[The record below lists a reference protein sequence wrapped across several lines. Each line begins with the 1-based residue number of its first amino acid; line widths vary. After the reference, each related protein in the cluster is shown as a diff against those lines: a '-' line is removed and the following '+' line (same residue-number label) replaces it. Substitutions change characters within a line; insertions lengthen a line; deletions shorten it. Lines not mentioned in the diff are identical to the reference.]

1 MSNIQGSHTITI
13 IRESVRID
21 TVLEEITYGLDF
33 AFSSDGTPFSNW
45 ATTPR
50 IVEVHARHPKSVG
63 WIPSSEISNIRWSIK
78 VSETKI
84 VPISDNSIK
93 DIVEQTTS
101 NGVPALKI
109 SGNLFEKLSSVGNL
123 LIVVTFNISIN
134 GVETS
139 VSASIPIN
147 RITTSSS
154 GHVGQ
159 AIPSVRQFTNSQ
171 RQSVVDCVLGKGT
184 ADPENQ
190 MPNTQFTI
198 KVYDWNNGGLREIQ
212 KSITRKGGNIL
223 SFVITDQEVGVS
235 EPFLVKFF
243 VNNKEVASDT
253 FEIYDTT
260 DPYMITFS
268 DVPSSTIQ
276 YGQSVTTSVSIVQSS
291 DHSSV
296 VSIPATYSLT
306 YRFKDGDTYKTLV
319 TSNSKNI
326 TLSPAHY
333 NKYPNITSAELI
345 AEITY

>member
-21 TVLEEITYGLDF
+21 TVLEEISYGLDF
-33 AFSSDGTPFSNW
+33 AFNSDGNPISNW
-45 ATTPR
+45 ASSPR
-50 IVEVHARHPKSVG
+50 IVEIHARQPNSVG

-78 VSETKI
+78 VSETKV
-84 VPISDNSIK
+84 VPISDISIR

-123 LIVVTFNISIN
+123 LIVVTFNITIN

-159 AIPSVRQFTNSQ
+159 AIPSVRQFTNNQ

-243 VNNKEVASDT
+243 VNNKEVTSDT

-291 DHSSV
+291 DHSSI

>member
-1 MSNIQGSHTITI
+1 MSTIQGSHTITI

-21 TVLEEITYGLDF
+21 TVLEEISYGLDF
-33 AFSSDGTPFSNW
+33 AFDSDGKPISDW
-45 ATTPR
+45 ASQPR
-50 IVEVHARHPKSVG
+50 IIEIHARHPNLVG
-63 WIPSSEISNIRWSIK
+63 WIQENEISEIRWSIK
-78 VSETKI
+78 ASETKTI
-84 VPISDNSIK
+84 PISDNSIK
-93 DIVEQTTS
+93 DIVEQVVS
-101 NGVPALKI
+101 NGVPALKVK
-109 SGNLFEKLSSVGNL
+109 GNLFQKLSAVGNL
-123 LIVVTFNISIN
+123 LVVVTFSVTIN
-134 GVETS
+134 GIKTS

-154 GHVGQ
+154 GYVGQ

-171 RQSVVDCVLGKGT
+171 RLSVVECVLGKGT
-184 ADPENQ
+184 ADPGNQ
-190 MPNTQFTI
+190 IPNTQFTI
-198 KVYDWNNGGLREIQ
+198 KVYDWHNGGIREIQ
-212 KSITRKGGNIL
+212 KTITKKGSNVL
-223 SFVITDQEVGVS
+223 SFVITDKEVGVS

-243 VNNKEVASDT
+243 VNNNEVSSDT

-291 DHSSV
+291 DHSNV
-296 VSIPATYSLT
+296 VSIPATYNLT
-306 YRFKDGDTYKTLV
+306 YRFKDGAQYKTLV

-333 NKYPNITSAELI
+333 NQYPNITSAELV